1 MQPRAETTMIRIV
14 APLILALATLACSQQ
29 DSETSLSSADSSHV
43 DPSVYAAAV
52 ASTSRPE
59 ADLARD
65 AGRKPADVLEFFGIA
80 PGMSVLD
87 LFSGGGYYAEIL
99 SYVVGPDG
107 HIVAHSNS
115 AYLKFVG
122 DEFKARHAGN
132 RLANVDVLMAE
143 NNELELD
150 ANQFDAILMV
160 LSYHDTYWVAPD
172 DDWPKIDVPQLHAE
186 LLNSLRPGGVL
197 GVVDHYADAGSPR
210 ETGGTLHRID
220 PSIVITDLELAGFV
234 LDAKSNLLRN
244 MEDDHTLGVFD
255 PSVRGKTD
263 RFVLRF
269 KKPE

>member
-1 MQPRAETTMIRIV
+1 MKIIV
-14 APLILALATLACSQQ
+14 ASLIIAFATLACSQQ
-29 DSETSLSSADSSHV
+29 DSEPSASAADSGHF

-52 ASTSRPE
+52 ANTSRPE
-59 ADLARD
+59 ADLSRD

-99 SYVVGPDG
+99 SHLVGPDG
-107 HIVAHSNS
+107 HIVAHSNL
-115 AYLKFVG
+115 AYLNFVG
-122 DEFKARHAGN
+122 DEFKARHADN

-150 ANQFDAILMV
+150 ASQFDAILMV
-160 LSYHDTYWVAPD
+160 LSYHDSYWVSPD
-172 DDWPKIDVPQLHAE
+172 NNWLKINVPQLHAE
-186 LLNSLRPGGVL
+186 MFESLKPGGVL
-197 GVVDHYADAGSPR
+197 GVIDHYAEAGSPR

-220 PSIVITDLELAGFV
+220 PGIVIAELENAGFV
-234 LDAKSNLLRN
+234 LDAKSDLLRN
-244 MEDDHTLGVFD
+244 MEDDHSLGVFD
-255 PSVRGKTD
+255 PSVRGKSD

>member
-1 MQPRAETTMIRIV
+1 MKKIV
-14 APLILALATLACSQQ
+14 ASLVLAFATVACSQQ
-29 DSETSLSSADSSHV
+29 GSEPSAGSADSSHV

-52 ASTSRPE
+52 ANTSRPE
-59 ADLARD
+59 ADLVRD
-65 AGRKPADVLEFFGIA
+65 AGRKPADVLGFFGIA

-99 SYVVGPDG
+99 SQVVGPEG

-115 AYLKFVG
+115 AYLNYVG
-122 DEFKARHAGN
+122 DEFKARHADN

-150 ANQFDAILMV
+150 ADQFDAILMV
-160 LSYHDTYWVAPD
+160 LSYHDTYWVDPENG
-172 DDWPKIDVPQLHAE
+172 WPKINVPQLHAE
-186 LLNSLRPGGVL
+186 LFDSLKPGGTL
-197 GVVDHYADAGSPR
+197 GIVDHYAEAGSPR

-220 PSIVITDLELAGFV
+220 PSIVITDLENAGFV
-234 LDAKSNLLRN
+234 LDTKSDLLRN
-244 MEDDHTLGVFD
+244 MEDDHSLGVFD

>member
-1 MQPRAETTMIRIV
+1 MKRIV
-14 APLILALATLACSQQ
+14 TFLVLAFATLACSQQ
-29 DSETSLSSADSSHV
+29 DSESSAGSADASAV
-43 DPSVYAAAV
+43 DAASYAAAV
-52 ASTSRPE
+52 ANTSRPE
-59 ADLARD
+59 ADLSRD

-99 SYVVGPDG
+99 SHLVGPDG
-107 HIVAHSNS
+107 HIVAHANM
-115 AYLKFVG
+115 AYLNFVG
-122 DEFKARHAGN
+122 DEFKARHADN

-143 NNELELD
+143 NNELKLD

-160 LSYHDTYWVAPD
+160 LSYHDSYWVSPD
-172 DDWPKIDVPQLHAE
+172 NNWLKINVPQLHAE
-186 LLNSLRPGGVL
+186 MFESLKPGGVL
-197 GVVDHYADAGSPR
+197 GVIDHYAEAGSPR

-220 PSIVITDLELAGFV
+220 RDIVIAELEHAGFV
-234 LDAKSNLLRN
+234 LDAKSDMLRN

>member
-1 MQPRAETTMIRIV
+1 MKKIV
-14 APLILALATLACSQQ
+14 ASLVLAFATVACSQQ
-29 DSETSLSSADSSHV
+29 NGESSTGSADSSHV

-52 ASTSRPE
+52 ANTSRPE
-59 ADLARD
+59 ADLVRD
-65 AGRKPADVLEFFGIA
+65 AGRKPAEVLAFFGIA

-99 SYVVGPDG
+99 SHVVGPEG

-115 AYLKFVG
+115 AYLNYVG
-122 DEFKARHAGN
+122 DEFKARHADN

-150 ANQFDAILMV
+150 ADQFDAILMV
-160 LSYHDTYWVAPD
+160 LSYHDTYWVDPENG
-172 DDWPKIDVPQLHAE
+172 WPKINVPQLHAE
-186 LLNSLRPGGVL
+186 LFDSLKPGGTL
-197 GVVDHYADAGSPR
+197 GLIDHYATAGSPR

-220 PSIVITDLELAGFV
+220 PSIVITDLENAGFV
-234 LDAKSNLLRN
+234 LDAKSDLLRN
-244 MEDDHTLGVFD
+244 MEDDHSLGVFD
-255 PSVRGKTD
+255 PGVRGKTD

>member
-1 MQPRAETTMIRIV
+1 MKRIV
-14 APLILALATLACSQQ
+14 ASLVLTFATLACSQQ
-29 DSETSLSSADSSHV
+29 ESEPSAGSADSGHV

-52 ASTSRPE
+52 ATTSRPE
-59 ADLARD
+59 ADLSRD
-65 AGRKPADVLEFFGIA
+65 AGRKPADVLEFFGIV

-99 SYVVGPDG
+99 SYLVGPDG

-115 AYLKFVG
+115 AYLNFVG
-122 DEFKARHAGN
+122 DEFKARHADN

-150 ANQFDAILMV
+150 TSQFDAILMV
-160 LSYHDTYWVAPD
+160 LSYHDSYWVAPD
-172 DDWPKIDVPQLHAE
+172 NNWLKINVPQLHAE
-186 LLNSLRPGGVL
+186 MFNSLKPGGIL
-197 GVVDHYADAGSPR
+197 GVIDHYAEAGSPR

-220 PSIVITDLELAGFV
+220 RGIVIAELENAGFV
-234 LDAKSNLLRN
+234 LDAKSDLLRN
-244 MEDDHTLGVFD
+244 MEDDHSVGVFD

>member
-1 MQPRAETTMIRIV
+1 MKRIV
-14 APLILALATLACSQQ
+14 TLLVLAFATLACSQQ
-29 DSETSLSSADSSHV
+29 DSEPSAGSADSSHV

-52 ASTSRPE
+52 ANASRPE

-80 PGMSVLD
+80 PDMSVLD

-99 SYVVGPDG
+99 SHVVGPEG

-115 AYLKFVG
+115 AYLNFVG
-122 DEFKARHAGN
+122 DEFKARHADN

-150 ANQFDAILMV
+150 ADQFDATLMV
-160 LSYHDTYWVAPD
+160 LSYHDTYWVDPENG
-172 DDWPKIDVPQLHAE
+172 WPKINVSQLHAE
-186 LLNSLRPGGVL
+186 MFDSLKPGGIL
-197 GVVDHYADAGSPR
+197 GVIDHYAEAGSRR
-210 ETGGTLHRID
+210 ETGGTLHRIA
-220 PSIVITDLELAGFV
+220 SGIVIAEHENAGFV
-234 LDAKSNLLRN
+234 LDAKSDLLRN
-244 MEDDHTLGVFD
+244 MEDDHSLGVFD

>member
-1 MQPRAETTMIRIV
+1 MKKIV
-14 APLILALATLACSQQ
+14 ATLILSFAMLACSQQ
-29 DSETSLSSADSSHV
+29 NSEHSAGAV
-43 DPSVYAAAV
+43 DASAVDAAVYAAAV
-52 ASTSRPE
+52 ADTSRPE

-99 SYVVGPDG
+99 SHIVGPDG

-115 AYLKFVG
+115 TSLNFVG
-122 DEFKARHAGN
+122 DEFKARHADN
-132 RLANVDVLMAE
+132 RLSNVDVLMAE

-150 ANQFDAILMV
+150 ASQFDAILMV
-160 LSYHDTYWVAPD
+160 LSYHDTYWVSPD
-172 DDWPKIDVPQLHAE
+172 DGWLKIDIPKLHAE
-186 LLNSLRPGGVL
+186 LFNSLKPGGVL
-197 GVVDHYADAGSPR
+197 GVIDHYAEAGSAR

-220 PSIVITDLELAGFV
+220 RDIVIAELELAGFV
-234 LDAKSNLLRN
+234 LDAKSDMLRN

-263 RFVLRF
+263 RFILRF

>member
-1 MQPRAETTMIRIV
+1 MQPPAETTMNRID
-14 APLILALATLACSQQ
+14 APLILALATVACSQQ
-29 DSETSLSSADSSHV
+29 DGEPSSGSADSSHV

-99 SYVVGPDG
+99 SHVVGPDG
-107 HIVAHSNS
+107 HIVAHSNL
-115 AYLKFVG
+115 AYLNFVG
-122 DEFKARHAGN
+122 DEFKARHADN

-143 NNELELD
+143 NNELKLD

-160 LSYHDTYWVAPD
+160 LSYHDTYWVDPENG
-172 DDWPKIDVPQLHAE
+172 WPKINVPQLHAE
-186 LLNSLRPGGVL
+186 LFDSLKPGGTL
-197 GVVDHYADAGSPR
+197 GLIDHYADAGSPR

-220 PSIVITDLELAGFV
+220 PGIVIPELEQAGFV
-234 LDAKSNLLRN
+234 LEAKSDLLRN
-244 MEDDHTLGVFD
+244 MEDDHSLGVFD

>member
-1 MQPRAETTMIRIV
+1 MKRIV
-14 APLILALATLACSQQ
+14 ASLILAFATLACSQQ
-29 DSETSLSSADSSHV
+29 DSGPSVSSADSSHV

-52 ASTSRPE
+52 ANTSRPE
-59 ADLARD
+59 ADLSRD
-65 AGRKPADVLEFFGIA
+65 AGRNPADVLEFFGIA

-99 SYVVGPDG
+99 SLPVGPNG
-107 HIVAHSNS
+107 HAVAHSNLR
-115 AYLKFVG
+115 YLDFVG
-122 DEFKARHAGN
+122 DEFKARHADN

-143 NNELELD
+143 NNELELSAD
-150 ANQFDAILMV
+150 QFDAILMV
-160 LSYHDTYWVAPD
+160 LSYHDTYWVDPENG
-172 DDWPKIDVPQLHAE
+172 WPKIDIPQLHAE
-186 LLNSLRPGGVL
+186 LFDSLKPGGTL
-197 GVVDHYADAGSPR
+197 GLIDHYATAGSPR

-220 PSIVITDLELAGFV
+220 RDIVIAELEHAGFV
-234 LDAKSNLLRN
+234 LDAKSDMLRN

>member
-1 MQPRAETTMIRIV
+1 MKRIV
-14 APLILALATLACSQQ
+14 ASLVLAFATLACSQQ
-29 DSETSLSSADSSHV
+29 DSEPSAGPADSGHI

-52 ASTSRPE
+52 ANTSRPE
-59 ADLARD
+59 ADLSRD

-80 PGMSVLD
+80 PRMSVLD

-99 SYVVGPDG
+99 SHLVGPDG

-115 AYLKFVG
+115 TYLNFVG
-122 DEFKARHAGN
+122 DEFKARHADN

-160 LSYHDTYWVAPD
+160 LSYHDSYWVSPD
-172 DDWPKIDVPQLHAE
+172 NNWLKINVPQLHAE
-186 LLNSLRPGGVL
+186 MFESLKPGGVL
-197 GVVDHYADAGSPR
+197 GVIDHYAEAGSPR

-220 PSIVITDLELAGFV
+220 RDIVIAELENAGFV
-234 LDAKSNLLRN
+234 LEAKSDLLRN
-244 MEDDHTLGVFD
+244 MEDDHSLGVFD

-263 RFVLRF
+263 RFMLRF
-269 KKPE
+269 KKPK

>member
-1 MQPRAETTMIRIV
+1 MIRIV
-14 APLILALATLACSQQ
+14 ASLILAFATLACSQQ
-29 DSETSLSSADSSHV
+29 DREPSADSADTSHV
-43 DPSVYAAAV
+43 DPSVYAAGV
-52 ASTSRPE
+52 ANTSRPD
-59 ADLARD
+59 ADLDRD
-65 AGRKPADVLEFFGIA
+65 AGRKPAEVLAFFGIA

-99 SYVVGPDG
+99 SHVVGPDG

-115 AYLKFVG
+115 AYLNFVG

-186 LLNSLRPGGVL
+186 LFSSLKSGGIL
-197 GVVDHYADAGSPR
+197 GIVDHYAEAGSPR

-220 PSIVITDLELAGFV
+220 PGIVIAELEKAGFV
-234 LDAKSNLLRN
+234 LDAKSDLLRN
-244 MEDDHTLGVFD
+244 MEDDHSLGVFD
-255 PSVRGKTD
+255 PSIRGKTD

>member
-1 MQPRAETTMIRIV
+1 MKRIV
-14 APLILALATLACSQQ
+14 ASLVLAFATVACNQQ
-29 DSETSLSSADSSHV
+29 DSEPSAGSADSSHV

-52 ASTSRPE
+52 ANTSRPE

-99 SYVVGPDG
+99 SHVVGPEG

-115 AYLKFVG
+115 AYLNFVG
-122 DEFKARHAGN
+122 DEFKARHADN

-143 NNELELD
+143 NNELELGD
-150 ANQFDAILMV
+150 NQFDAIMMV
-160 LSYHDTYWVAPD
+160 LSYHDTYWVSPD
-172 DDWPKIDVPQLHAE
+172 DGWPKIDIPKLHAE
-186 LLNSLRPGGVL
+186 LFNSLKPGGVL
-197 GVVDHYADAGSPR
+197 GVIDHYAEAGSPR

-220 PSIVITDLELAGFV
+220 PGIVIAELENAGFV
-234 LDAKSNLLRN
+234 LDAKSDLLRN
-244 MEDDHTLGVFD
+244 MEDDHSLGVFD